1 MTATVLSLVLTLGIV
16 LAALKAMSEVL
27 AHRSLFAALRVGA
40 LLAARL
46 AVDDPILAAT
56 LVLYLAVIGPVAY
69 SHLRRHDAEIE
80 VRVPLP
86 ALILGLVV
94 ALLFIVGMAPT
105 FETAELPGQ
114 DRWPTTGL
122 LVLIS
127 AVTLLIGTTLAVRIR
142 EGRRQ

>member
-1 MTATVLSLVLTLGIV
+1 MLF
-16 LAALKAMSEVL
+16 
-27 AHRSLFAALRVGA
+27 RS
-40 LLAARL
+40 
-46 AVDDPILAAT
+46 
-56 LVLYLAVIGPVAY
+56 